1 MRCNAFHREDDVA
14 GEGAR
19 HPVPFG
25 ATSSPQAV
33 RPRVI
38 RGWAG
43 PDASEEVV
51 MPITRDWLL
60 PRRSHPRS
68 PVTRREIAE
77 QLFRHSAWVQRKPG
91 AMWDAVPAAPRA
103 TAR

>member
-1 MRCNAFHREDDVA
+1 MA
-14 GEGAR
+14 
-19 HPVPFG
+19 
-25 ATSSPQAV
+25 
-33 RPRVI
+33 
-38 RGWAG
+38 
-43 PDASEEVV
+43 
-51 MPITRDWLL
+51 ITRDWLL